1 MRHVWIRKV
10 IGTCIVELQNS
21 RSCVA
26 RNQLKLPYF
35 RDPPSDFIDIVWEI
49 KNRCEGVNWEL
60 FTTTV
65 WGLWNNRN
73 QVRHRGQ
80 CKSYK
85 VIVKEAAEYLN
96 EY

>member
-1 MRHVWIRKV
+1 MCGLGESSGHALWSCRTVEVAWC
-10 IGTCIVELQNS
+10 GT
-21 RSCVA
+21 R
-26 RNQLKLPYF
+26 LKLPYC